1 MLLSSKRIYQSDINL
16 SIIYNEVSDLCRL
29 ELVHQQ
35 EANLRLTI
43 PELRRGARTHGEPQP
58 PFTVAAKTEGVT
70 PGFGIRDEPRAGRL
84 RVLRMI
90 GR

>member
-1 MLLSSKRIYQSDINL
+1 MMQVICAGSSWFTNRKPIY
-16 SIIYNEVSDLCRL
+16 EV
-29 ELVHQQ
+29 
-35 EANLRLTI
+35 TI

-70 PGFGIRDEPRAGRL
+70 PGFGIREEPRAGRL